1 MTDPSGMSSTRAP
14 LLVLAVAVLAL
25 IAAGCGSDADDGS
38 ATTAEPAAGA
48 PTEADSTQAGQ
59 AEKAEK
65 PKPSPKPKPTGTRIK
80 LGPSAFGEILFD
92 ANDQAIY
99 LFDKEKSSKS
109 ECYGDCAVE
118 WPPVLTKG
126 EPRAK
131 GGISQ
136 KKLGTTKRDDGKTQ
150 VTYNGHPLYYYFDE
164 GPTEV
169 RCHNVPGFGGL
180 WLVLDAA
187 GNAV

>member
-1 MTDPSGMSSTRAP
+1 MSKRSLT
-14 LLVLAVAVLAL
+14 LLLLSIAALAL
-25 IAAGCGSDADDGS
+25 VAAGCGSDADETDS
-38 ATTAEPAAGA
+38 ATEPAASTPATTDDSDANADAAGA
-48 PTEADSTQAGQ
+48 TQS
-59 AEKAEK
+59 KAE
-65 PKPSPKPKPTGTRIK
+65 SRPKPKPTGTRIK

-99 LFDKEKSSKS
+99 LFDKETTSKS

-131 GGISQ
+131 GGVSQ
-136 KKLGTTKRDDGKTQ
+136 KKLGTTKRDDGTTQ
-150 VTYNGHPLYYYFDE
+150 VTYNGHPLYFYYDE

-180 WLVLDAA
+180 WLVLDGA